1 MSEHAHGGPR
11 AKRCRVTLLDVAE
24 AAGTSRSTAS
34 RALAGNGYVAESI
47 RVAVREAAD
56 RLGYVPDVS
65 ARTLKGQSSGLVG
78 LLVTDLRNQFYAQLA
93 AGVEQT
99 LAAAGQQV
107 VLVDDHGSEQKAVD
121 GARAFLSMRADGVL
135 LAPVGRA
142 ATQVLV
148 DRGMPVVEV
157 DRRSGVRGC
166 DAVTIDGGLGARQ
179 AVGHLLAEGHRR
191 VALITDETMWD
202 TGQARLKGYRAA
214 HREAGVP
221 VSRRL
226 VLTLGLRPA
235 DPMRDVGA
243 FLDENPDI
251 TAVFAA
257 NNLVGETV
265 WQELKRRGRR
275 VPQDCALICFDDMTW
290 MRMVEPGVTAV
301 RQPVYDMGVRAAEML
316 LQRLA
321 GTRVRPEARV
331 LLPQLLTRGSTSA
344 PRVN

>member
-1 MSEHAHGGPR
+1 MSERGGSR
-11 AKRCRVTLLDVAE
+11 GKRSRVTLRDVAE
-24 AAGTSRSTAS
+24 AAGISRSTAS
-34 RALAGNGYVAESI
+34 RALAGTGYVAQPI
-47 RVAVREAAD
+47 RARVREVAD

-78 LLVTDLRNQFYAQLA
+78 LLVSDLRNQFYAQLA

-99 LAAAGQQV
+99 LAAAGQQL

-148 DRGMPVVEV
+148 DRGVPVVEV

-166 DAVTIDGGLGARQ
+166 DSVTIDGGLGARE
-179 AVGHLLAEGHRR
+179 AVGQLFAEGHRR

-221 VSRRL
+221 VAKRL

-235 DPMRDVGA
+235 DPIRDVGV
-243 FLDENPDI
+243 FLDQNPDI
-251 TAVFAA
+251 TAVFAV
-257 NNLVGETV
+257 NHFVGETV

-275 VPQDCALICFDDMTW
+275 VPQECSLICFDDMTW

-301 RQPVYDMGVRAAEML
+301 RQPVYDMGVRAAEL
-316 LQRLA
+316 LLRRLA
-321 GTRVRPEARV
+321 GTRGRPEADV
-331 LLPQLLTRGSTSA
+331 LLPELLKRGSTSA